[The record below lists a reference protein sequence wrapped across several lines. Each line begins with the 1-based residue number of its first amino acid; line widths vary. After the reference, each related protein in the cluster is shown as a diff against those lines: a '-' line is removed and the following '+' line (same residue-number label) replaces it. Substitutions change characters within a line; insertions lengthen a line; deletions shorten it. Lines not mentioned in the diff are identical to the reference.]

1 MMKKFHQF
9 KVKGDTYWKVC
20 PFLFGDKMKVIKRD
34 LGKDF
39 KQIKLLCLSDFH
51 IGDELCNLKLI
62 RSVLEEVKNSDNT
75 FIILN
80 GDLIDNATRTSVGSV
95 YQDNGL
101 TPMQQIVMLCDLLE
115 GVKERILC
123 ISNGNHELRTMKSDG
138 IDIVRIVA
146 RQLGIEDRFSPG
158 WWYLYLSFGMSNKNR
173 EITYRITGIHGYGGG
188 RKNGGKINNLVEMS
202 DKVIADLYVMGHTH
216 TPIMTRNS
224 IFMPDDQHKTLVKLE
239 KYYLM
244 TNSFLEYGGYGE
256 QYGFTPSTTEHQEA
270 ILDGTKKRIKII
282 M

>member
-1 MMKKFHQF
+1 
-9 KVKGDTYWKVC
+9 
-20 PFLFGDKMKVIKRD
+20 MKVIKRD
-34 LGKDF
+34 LGEQF
-39 KQIKLLCLSDFH
+39 KQIKVLCLSDMH
-51 IGDELCNLKLI
+51 IGDSLCNLKLI
-62 RSVLEEVKNSDNT
+62 RSVLEQVKNSDNT

-80 GDLIDNATRTSVGSV
+80 GDLIDNATKTSVGSV

-101 TPMQQIVMLCDLLE
+101 TPMEQIVMLCDLLE
-115 GVKERILC
+115 GVKSRILC
-123 ISNGNHELRTMKSDG
+123 ITNGNHELRSMKQDG

-146 RQLGIEDRFSPG
+146 KQLGIEDRYSEG
-158 WWYLYLSFGMSNKNR
+158 WWYLYLTLGMGNKQR
-173 EITYRITGIHGYGGG
+173 PIMYTITGVHGYGGG

-202 DKVIADLYVMGHTH
+202 DKVIADVYVMGHTH

-224 IFMPDDQHKTLVKLE
+224 IFVPDYQHRCLVQKD

-256 QYGFTPSTTEHQEA
+256 QYGFTPSTTEHQEM
-270 ILDGTKKRIKII
+270 ILDGTKKLIKII